1 MRGGGD
7 AMRFIYRCLTLTV
20 VALLLLAVLASC
32 SGAVGDPTPYAG
44 EHVHTYGPWQDAAE
58 TAADGTVR
66 PAGEIRY
73 CKICHAEERR

>member
-1 MRGGGD
+1 MRL
-7 AMRFIYRCLTLTV
+7 IYRCFSF
-20 VALLLLAVLASC
+20 AIAMLLLLAVLASC
-32 SGAVGDPTPYAG
+32 ASEGEPTPYAG

-66 PAGEIRY
+66 PAGEVRY